1 MLPYKRSQ
9 RVGDLLRQEISE
21 IILSRI
27 KDPRLGFITVTDVE
41 LSDDLKTAHVFIS
54 VLKKGEVSRTLKILN
69 AAAGF
74 IRHEAAKN
82 VKLRRIPS
90 MVFAEDKAIE
100 YGMKIDGL
108 LNNIKNSELDERKK
122 VTNETT

>member
-21 IILSRI
+21 IVLSRI
-27 KDPRLGFITVTDVE
+27 KDPRLGFVTVTDVE

-54 VLKKGEVSRTLKILN
+54 VLKKGEISKTLKILN
-69 AAAGF
+69 TAAGF

-82 VKLRRIPS
+82 VKLRQIPNI
-90 MVFAEDKAIE
+90 VFAEDKSLA

-108 LNNIKNSELDERKK
+108 LKNIEKDERERMK
-122 VTNETT
+122 NETS

>member
-21 IILSRI
+21 IVLSRI

-54 VLKKGEVSRTLKILN
+54 VLKKGELSKTLKILN

-82 VKLRRIPS
+82 VKLRQIPNI
-90 MVFAEDKAIE
+90 VFAEDISLA

-108 LNNIKNSELDERKK
+108 LKNIEKDERERVK
-122 VTNETT
+122 NETS

>member
-9 RVGDLLRQEISE
+9 RVGDIMRQEISE
-21 IILSRI
+21 IILTRV

-41 LSDDLKTAHVFIS
+41 LSDDLKTGRVYIS
-54 VLKKGEVSRTLKILN
+54 VLKKDELARTLKILN

-82 VKLRRIPS
+82 VKLRQIPNI
-90 MVFAEDKAIE
+90 VFSEDKSIE

-108 LNNIKNSELDERKK
+108 LNNIKHSDERKRDDHD
-122 VTNETT
+122 TT